1 MKILE
6 QTTFKYKNQ
15 WNVVNKSRFLMSLVV
30 KRIFKV
36 DVAGGINV
44 NQEVLENS
52 PSSWFTLIDLLKNG
66 ELSH

>member
-1 MKILE
+1 
-6 QTTFKYKNQ
+6 
-15 WNVVNKSRFLMSLVV
+15 MSLVV

>member
-52 PSSWFTLIDLLKNG
+52 PSS
-66 ELSH
+66 